1 VPNVVRTGLDRTV
14 DDLADAVDLGDDYP
28 ERVSSLE
35 PVGVPSTCR
44 VDAVLSLFDVLLG
57 NLEVVERCTKR
68 FGTARERVGDGLG
81 ALAGRLD
88 AEADD
93 RLVRFRL
100 YFPAGADRDFAV
112 RFGCAGV
119 RFGSGVRIRSRFVV
133 RFRSGVAATERASR
147 TARHR
152 CRQPDTRG
160 REELSSVHR

>member
-1 VPNVVRTGLDRTV
+1 MWDASLSAFESAASIASLPKFGLRLLRQRKAHVPNVVRTGLDRTV

-88 AEADD
+88 AE
-93 RLVRFRL
+93 
-100 YFPAGADRDFAV
+100 G
-112 RFGCAGV
+112 
-119 RFGSGVRIRSRFVV
+119 
-133 RFRSGVAATERASR
+133 
-147 TARHR
+147 
-152 CRQPDTRG
+152 
-160 REELSSVHR
+160 